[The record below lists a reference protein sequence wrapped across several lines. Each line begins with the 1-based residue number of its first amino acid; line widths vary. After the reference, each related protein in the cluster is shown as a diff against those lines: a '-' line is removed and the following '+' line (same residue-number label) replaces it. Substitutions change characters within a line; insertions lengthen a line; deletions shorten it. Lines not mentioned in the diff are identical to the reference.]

1 MSEDVKP
8 YGAGDERD
16 DNAPARLKELRALTE
31 QLGLSQRGVAREIEV
46 DERTVRYWFSG
57 QYPTP
62 LAAIYSL
69 RHLRDA
75 KQQEQLRELSEPRR
89 VKLPV
94 HGTKAVVPT
103 WMISEG
109 NSMVIDADG
118 RVSVQ
123 NGGRVVAWVDLDR
136 QPIGEGVASSL

>member
-46 DERTVRYWFSG
+46 DERTVRYWFSA

-62 LAAIYSL
+62 LVVIYAL

-75 KQQEQLRELSEPRR
+75 KAAGGQFRRTFVMPPEFVGCELR
-89 VKLPV
+89 VDA
-94 HGTKAVVPT
+94 GGKAAIYRDGFAVAEVVEESAGDLT
-103 WMISEG
+103 
-109 NSMVIDADG
+109 
-118 RVSVQ
+118 RL
-123 NGGRVVAWVDLDR
+123 VAKAIPGSR
-136 QPIGEGVASSL
+136 